1 MNSLRFRLLSD
12 GSSDRALLPLLT
24 WVLIENG
31 VTCAIQPQWA
41 DLRRVRLPER
51 TLTARIEMSVYPF
64 PCDMLFIHRDAETQP
79 WQRRRDEIQAALS
92 ALPGD
97 GLPSPWNPCPTQ
109 RRSCTSG

>member
-51 TLTARIEMSVYPF
+51 TLTARIEMSVYLF
-64 PCDMLFIHRDAETQP
+64 PCDMLFIHCDAET
-79 WQRRRDEIQAALS
+79 
-92 ALPGD
+92 
-97 GLPSPWNPCPTQ
+97 
-109 RRSCTSG
+109 